1 MDWFSCTEPLWHL
14 GNKALWIP
22 FILWLDWFAVP
33 LLGCWWGSW
42 PQIVTFCFTV
52 CTVWLWHGR
61 VGDISHLNEWKV
73 LLWLQSVGD
82 SEDNSCW
89 WFPNRLAEINSE
101 VSGAQALPGGKV
113 SMLIQ
118 SLYPLQLRLGFF
130 FHDLVLVSYVFQG
143 ISISSRSDNLMDMT
157 AHGSF
162 LWAVWFQCHSLLG
175 NSLYSEFYLCELY
188 NFSLH

>member
-73 LLWLQSVGD
+73 LLWLQSLGD
-82 SEDNSCW
+82 SEDNACW

-101 VSGAQALPGGKV
+101 VSGGPGFAWWKSFDADSISV
-113 SMLIQ
+113 PITTSFRIFL
-118 SLYPLQLRLGFF
+118 

-143 ISISSRSDNLMDMT
+143 ISISSRSYNLMVYDC
-157 AHGSF
+157 S
-162 LWAVWFQCHSLLG
+162 W
-175 NSLYSEFYLCELY
+175 
-188 NFSLH
+188 